1 MGQHLINQAIY
12 GSLVMAALALS
23 ACASSDQGK
32 TNATVR
38 PAPSSA
44 AQSRAGAP
52 KPQGLA
58 SENLGREQDRSSLD
72 ALRDGGAAN
81 TPSDSSM
88 KDVYFD
94 FDQYNLDNDD
104 RATLRASA
112 DWLKKNPSARAQI
125 EGHCDERGTSE
136 YNLALG
142 AKRAQA
148 AKDYLV
154 SLGVA
159 ENRLSTMS
167 YGEEIPVCRDALES
181 CWRKNRRDRF
191 VRTSGTKGTF

>member
-1 MGQHLINQAIY
+1 MSYYFNRLACGSMFLAI
-12 GSLVMAALALS
+12 LALVG
-23 ACASSDQGK
+23 CATNKESKPNPATATNLTPTSPSRSDGQKSQALGDK
-32 TNATVR
+32 NL
-38 PAPSSA
+38 PG
-44 AQSRAGAP
+44 AQD
-52 KPQGLA
+52 Q
-58 SENLGREQDRSSLD
+58 SSLD
-72 ALRDGGAAN
+72 ALRGGETAN

-88 KDVYFD
+88 KEVYFD

-125 EGHCDERGTSE
+125 EGHCDERGTNE

-148 AKDYLV
+148 AKDYLA

-159 ENRLSTMS
+159 ENRLSTIS
-167 YGEEIPVCRDALES
+167 YGEEIPVCRDATES
-181 CWRKNRRDRF
+181 CWQKNRRDRF
-191 VRTSGTKGTF
+191 VRSTGVKGTF

>member
-1 MGQHLINQAIY
+1 MEQHLNPVIY
-12 GSLVMAALALS
+12 GSLFMAALALS
-23 ACASSDQGK
+23 ACASSDPGK
-32 TNATVR
+32 NNGALR
-38 PAPSSA
+38 PAPSTA

-52 KPQGLA
+52 KPGVLA
-58 SENLGREQDRSSLD
+58 SENLRGMQDRSSMD

-88 KDVYFD
+88 KEVYFD
-94 FDQYNLDNDD
+94 FDQYNLDNHD

-112 DWLKKNPSARAQI
+112 NWLKKNPSARAQI

-148 AKDYLV
+148 AKEYLV

-159 ENRLSTMS
+159 ENRLSTIS

-181 CWRKNRRDRF
+181 CWQKNRRDRF
-191 VRTSGTKGTF
+191 VRTGGAKGTF

>member
-1 MGQHLINQAIY
+1 MERHLNQAIY
-12 GSLVMAALALS
+12 GSLFMAILALS

-32 TNATVR
+32 NNAAVR

-44 AQSRAGAP
+44 AQSRGGAP

-58 SENLGREQDRSSLD
+58 SENLRREQDRSSLD
-72 ALRDGGAAN
+72 ALRGGEAAK
-81 TPSDSSM
+81 TPSDSPM
-88 KDVYFD
+88 REVYFD
-94 FDQYNLDNDD
+94 FDQYDLDNED

-112 DWLKKNPSARAQI
+112 DWLKKNPSTRAQI
-125 EGHCDERGTSE
+125 EGHCDERGTNE

-148 AKDYLV
+148 AQNYLV

-159 ENRLSTMS
+159 ENRLSTIS
-167 YGEEIPVCRDALES
+167 YGEEIPVCRDARES
-181 CWRKNRRDRF
+181 CWQKNRRDRF
-191 VRTSGTKGTF
+191 VRTGGTKGTF